1 MALMINDLTWPS
13 EADALIGQIDA
24 AKRSADALTKALREL
39 EPMVRAWLQAND
51 LEHHFTQDKTIL
63 DDDEMDRDGLEIDP
77 GPGGLVE
84 AIAKNIAG
92 VCYGLDDLAASVRTA
107 VSVKNLREH

>member
-1 MALMINDLTWPS
+1 MTHDLSEPS

-24 AKRSADALTKALREL
+24 AKRGAKALTMTLREL

-84 AIAKNIAG
+84 AIAKNIDG
-92 VCYGLDDLAASVRTA
+92 VCYGLDDLAASVRT
-107 VSVKNLREH
+107 VVNVKNLREP